1 MKKNIEEM
9 KIPGFLGEYQLKK
22 LDIEFDKSIFNIIDT
37 FEKDEINAYSY
48 TVENGE
54 PNYENKTIK
63 ILEKN
68 NEYYLWEESNYFGIK
83 KDRLY
88 KLRILF
94 NENEKSQIST
104 IVKADRDNF
113 KSDLKIIASSLED

>member
-1 MKKNIEEM
+1 MKKNIEEI
-9 KIPGFLGEYQLKK
+9 KILGFLGEYRLKK

>member
-9 KIPGFLGEYQLKK
+9 KIPGFLGEYRLKK

>member
-9 KIPGFLGEYQLKK
+9 KILGFLGEYQLKK

-37 FEKDEINAYSY
+37 FEKEEIMAYSY

-94 NENEKSQIST
+94 NENGKSQIST

>member
-1 MKKNIEEM
+1 MKKNIEEI
-9 KIPGFLGEYQLKK
+9 KILGLLGEYRLKK

-113 KSDLKIIASSLED
+113 KSDIKIIASSLED